1 MNLLNFYD
9 NIYIGENMRNKR
21 YKLKWK
27 NIFFL
32 LTLLIFIIIFIT
44 SIYNVIKWK
53 AENKNI
59 NDEIK
64 QIYDKIKVDETIDN
78 EDTKIIEPIE
88 PILPSDPYW
97 DYIKMNLIDVDF
109 NSLKSLNSDTVG
121 WLKVNGTNINYP
133 FVQYKNNEYYLT
145 HSFDKKYNK
154 AGWVFVDYRNNLEE
168 LDKNTIIYAHGR
180 LNNTMFGSLK
190 NIVKSDWYENQDN
203 HIIKISTEHQNT
215 LWQVFSVYVINTTSD
230 YLKVSFNDTIEF
242 EIFANMLMNRSEYNF
257 KTKINRDDKI
267 VTLST
272 CYNST
277 KKVVMHAKLIKIE
290 KK

>member
-1 MNLLNFYD
+1 MI
-9 NIYIGENMRNKR
+9 IYIGENMRNKR

-32 LTLLIFIIIFIT
+32 LTLLTFIIIFIT

-59 NDEIK
+59 DDEIK
-64 QIYDKIKVDETIDN
+64 QIYDEIKVDETIDN

-88 PILPSDPYW
+88 PILTSDPYW
-97 DYIKMNLIDVDF
+97 DYIKMNLINVDF

-133 FVQYKNNEYYLT
+133 FVQYNNNEYYLT

-154 AGWVFVDYRNNLEE
+154 AGWVFADYRNNLEE

-190 NIVKSDWYENQDN
+190 NIIKSNWYENSKN

-230 YLKVSFNDTIEF
+230 YLKVSFNDNIEF
-242 EIFANMLMNRSEYNF
+242 EIFAKMLINRSEYNF
-257 KTKINRDDKI
+257 KTKINKDDKI

-272 CYNST
+272 CYNNT